1 MVVDTTYYD
10 ILGVSPTATSL
21 EIKKAYRKKSIQE
34 HPDKNPNNPDAT
46 RRFQEISEAYQVLSK
61 EDLRNKYDKF
71 GKKEAVPQGGFED
84 AAEEF
89 SIIFGNQAF
98 ESYIGE
104 LQLLKNLQ
112 KSEELSAEDERE
124 RKREREKEKEK
135 EKEKEATKVGASSIG
150 GDNHDRDKQPE
161 NGTSQASDT
170 NFDGNSQQTVST
182 EKKEKKKT
190 KLEQFEE
197 EQEAQRQKTV
207 EVLSSKLIER
217 LSILTESVYDDD
229 CKESFRKKFE
239 EEANLLKMESFGL
252 DILHT
257 IGDAYCDQAKIFLGS
272 QQFLGITGMFHSMRS
287 KGGLVMDTLRTV
299 SAALDAQNTLKEL
312 EKMKEAT
319 QSDEPLLDKRG
330 NEQPKPTTEQ
340 LAEQEQI
347 LMGKVLSAAWFGS
360 KFEIMS
366 TLKSVCNKVLQDKS
380 VPLETRIRRA
390 EALKILG
397 KVFQSAYRTKSEQEE
412 AQVFEELV
420 AEATKKTKSSK

>member
-1 MVVDTTYYD
+1 M
-10 ILGVSPTATSL
+10 
-21 EIKKAYRKKSIQE
+21 
-34 HPDKNPNNPDAT
+34 
-46 RRFQEISEAYQVLSK
+46 
-61 EDLRNKYDKF
+61 
-71 GKKEAVPQGGFED
+71 
-84 AAEEF
+84 
-89 SIIFGNQAF
+89 
-98 ESYIGE
+98 
-104 LQLLKNLQ
+104 
-112 KSEELSAEDERE
+112 
-124 RKREREKEKEK
+124 
-135 EKEKEATKVGASSIG
+135 
-150 GDNHDRDKQPE
+150 
-161 NGTSQASDT
+161 
-170 NFDGNSQQTVST
+170 
-182 EKKEKKKT
+182 
-190 KLEQFEE
+190 
-197 EQEAQRQKTV
+197 
-207 EVLSSKLIER
+207 EVLSNKLIER

-257 IGDAYCDQAKIFLGS
+257 IGDVYCDQAKIFLGS